1 MRTANSEPR
10 SAALKR
16 LGMIAWTVAAIGGT
30 IAVWWLSSYIDGLTT
45 LAETDRSAALELF
58 RTRALPALLAV
69 VAVAVASGAVL
80 LRQGLQIARTR
91 ERGGRTVGNVVAA
104 AGFMLAAVPLAL
116 ISIVLYLL
124 RRG

>member
-1 MRTANSEPR
+1 MR
-10 SAALKR
+10 R

-30 IAVWWLSSYIDGLTT
+30 IAVWWLSSYLETLTA
-45 LAETDRSAALELF
+45 LAETDRAAALALF
-58 RTRALPALLAV
+58 RTRALPALVAV

-116 ISIVLYLL
+116 ISLVLWML

>member
-1 MRTANSEPR
+1 MR
-10 SAALKR
+10 R
-16 LGMIAWTVAAIGGT
+16 LGMIVWTVAALGGT
-30 IAVWWLSSYIDGLTT
+30 IAVWWLSSYIETLTA
-45 LAETDRSAALELF
+45 LAETDRAAALVLF

-69 VAVAVASGAVL
+69 IAVAVVSGGVL

-91 ERGGRTVGNVVAA
+91 ERGGRTVGNIVAV
-104 AGFMLAAVPLAL
+104 AGFLLAAVPLAL

>member
-1 MRTANSEPR
+1 MIVWTI
-10 SAALKR
+10 AA
-16 LGMIAWTVAAIGGT
+16 VAGS
-30 IAVWWLSSYIDGLTT
+30 IAVWWLSSYIDTLTA
-45 LAETDRSAALELF
+45 LADTDRPAALALF
-58 RTRALPALLAV
+58 KTRALPALLAV

-104 AGFMLAAVPLAL
+104 AGFLLAAVPLAL
-116 ISIVLYLL
+116 ISVVLWLL